1 MTEFTDTSTATRVE
15 KAKRTLRH
23 LADGKDMTYFFDD
36 GYPREKVLQNDALA
50 ALEVLEEMLAEIGTS
65 YGYLWHVNNEPG
77 TPNQYPPERAAHE
90 ARKILRDRM
99 THEQRGEAINRVR
112 ELMVHNVELSCDP
125 LAGRPT
131 QTQG

>member
-50 ALEVLEEMLAEIGTS
+50 ALEVLDEMLALIGTA
-65 YGYLWHVNNEPG
+65 YGHLWHVNNEPMA
-77 TPNQYPPERAAHE
+77 PIPLYSPETAARE
-90 ARKILRDRM
+90 ARKVLRELM
-99 THEQRGEAINRVR
+99 TNEQRGEAINRVQK
-112 ELMVHNVELSCDP
+112 LLGHN
-125 LAGRPT
+125 A
-131 QTQG
+131 

>member
-112 ELMVHNVELSCDP
+112 ELMVHNAKL
-125 LAGRPT
+125 T
-131 QTQG
+131 